1 MIFVQYHFCQNNSLS
16 KEREKGKYIISTVY
30 DLKHGKCY
38 TDNFSTIFDLEIYA
52 MFFSI
57 QFLKLATRVYMV
69 YIFGL
74 QSCRSYPKLT
84 NPSSSQERLESVC
97 SSPKVSWESAE
108 GERMIP
114 PVSEGQIIDGLSG
127 CCRPHSMLSVILIG
141 TPCLP
146 YCFSHFTTSATSISP
161 VRTDSESVCVLCWPD
176 TGQPVRMACFVVI
189 SPPCRR
195 GRQTGD
201 TYSLIRALST
211 SFRMA
216 TSESKTCGS

>member
-1 MIFVQYHFCQNNSLS
+1 
-16 KEREKGKYIISTVY
+16 
-30 DLKHGKCY
+30 
-38 TDNFSTIFDLEIYA
+38 
-52 MFFSI
+52 
-57 QFLKLATRVYMV
+57 MV
-69 YIFGL
+69 YRFGL

-84 NPSSSQERLESVC
+84 NPSSSQEWLESVC
-97 SSPKVSWESAE
+97 SALLGWKVSSPKVSWESPE
-108 GERMIP
+108 DERMIP
-114 PVSEGQIIDGLSG
+114 PDSEGQIIDGLSG

-161 VRTDSESVCVLCWPD
+161 VRTDSESVCALCWSD
-176 TGQPVRMACFVVI
+176 TGQPVRMACFAVT

-216 TSESKTCGS
+216 TSESRTCGS